1 MLNLISNLWNTV
13 KGFSPSGILVS
24 LAPYVI
30 CLSVGVFGYNYVY
43 DKGYN
48 AAKAQCNA
56 AVIQSTVDAQ
66 TIQINN
72 LKKQLSDEQIAL
84 QHAQTKKQIVIKKVI
99 QAKQVVDHEVQDIP
113 SCDVDAAVIGVL
125 NGARATTGNNN

>member
-1 MLNLISNLWNTV
+1 MLNFVSNLWNTI
-13 KGFSPSGILVS
+13 KGFSPSGILMS
-24 LAPYVI
+24 LAPYGI
-30 CLSVGVFGYNYVY
+30 SLLIGVLGYNYVY

-72 LKKQLSDEQIAL
+72 LKKQLSDEQTAL
-84 QHAQTKKQIVIKKVI
+84 AAAQTKKQIVIQKVI
-99 QAKQVVDHEVQDIP
+99 QAKQVIDHEVQDIP
-113 SCDVDAAVIGVL
+113 SCDVDATVIGVL
-125 NGARATTGNNN
+125 NGTRAAASNSN

>member
-1 MLNLISNLWNTV
+1 VLNFVSNLWSTV
-13 KGFSPSGILVS
+13 KGFSPSGILTS
-24 LAPYVI
+24 LAPYGI
-30 CLSVGVFGYNYVY
+30 ALLIGVLGYNYVY

-72 LKKQLSDEQIAL
+72 LKKQLSDEQTAL
-84 QHAQTKKQIVIKKVI
+84 AAAQKVI

-113 SCDVDAAVIGVL
+113 SCDVDATVIGVL
-125 NGARATTGNNN
+125 NGARTTTSNSN